1 MSWDRDSLWAKS
13 KLYFE
18 RSFEVD
24 RTNEIF
30 GLWCAMGLELLS
42 RSTIANFSPVLLA
55 EPDSDQKHILSAL
68 GLGSSTAQRKSIS
81 TSQVLRLC
89 KELIP
94 QFTDYEHSIASALA
108 GRRNEEL
115 HSGTAAF
122 IEYKHQAWIG
132 GFYKCCKVLA
142 ESQGE
147 SLTSLLGEDEAKTA
161 ENIIEELN
169 NEVTSKVKS
178 KIAAFAKVFADK
190 SPEEQSSL
198 KAHALAQSEQLS
210 HRQHHRVECPACKA
224 IATVQGDTYG
234 REQIEHKDQEIIV
247 RQSVIPTKFSCK
259 SCGLNLD
266 GYGELTVANIADHF
280 THRVHYTPEEF
291 YELVDPNDRAAMD
304 SYAEAHGYYYFS
316 ND

>member
-24 RTNEIF
+24 VTNEIF

-55 EPDSDQKHILSAL
+55 EPDSEQKNVLSAL
-68 GLGSSTAQRKSIS
+68 GLGSSTSQRKSIS

-108 GRRNEEL
+108 NRRNEEL
-115 HSGTAAF
+115 HSGAAAF
-122 IEYKHQAWIG
+122 IEYKHQTWIG
-132 GFYKCCKVLA
+132 GFYKCCKVLTEA
-142 ESQGE
+142 QGE

-161 ENIIEELN
+161 ENIVEALN

-178 KIAAFAKVFADK
+178 KIAAFAKVFSDK
-190 SPEEQSSL
+190 NPEEQSIL
-198 KAHALAQSEQLS
+198 KSNALAQSEQLS

-224 IATVQGDTYG
+224 VATVQGDTYG

-266 GYGELTVANIADHF
+266 GYGELTAANIADHF
-280 THRVHYTPEEF
+280 THRIHYTPEEF

-304 SYAEAHGYYYFS
+304 SYAESHGYYYFS
-316 ND
+316 NE